1 MISKVYVHNLCMTV
15 ECFFFLV
22 GIPSLILIC
31 SIVGSIV
38 FLIIC
43 ALIIGVPI
51 CICCCLGIGI
61 GAAGSRSRPRSVI
74 INQPVCTET
83 TAIIATSQQQQ
94 HKPDEQTKYYP
105 PPPPP
110 PYSYQST
117 HVSTGYTKLQEEY
130 PPQC

>member
-1 MISKVYVHNLCMTV
+1 MYLHNVCMTV
-15 ECFFFLV
+15 ECCFFFCFLV
-22 GIPSLILIC
+22 GMPFVLIY
-31 SIVGSIV
+31 SIVGAVV

-43 ALIIGVPI
+43 ALIIAVPI

-61 GAAGSRSRPRSVI
+61 GAAGSRSKPRSVI
-74 INQPVCTET
+74 INQPVGTET
-83 TAIIATSQQQQ
+83 TAIVATSQQQQ

-110 PYSYQST
+110 AYSSYQST